1 MALISSLQSILPNS
15 LHNQKNMKNTISFCL
30 ILFFFACNNS
40 APTTPQTPV
49 TSENTPNMVQ
59 PQAIVAT
66 IDSSKIVARCENLKT
81 ALGAIPSEVLELT
94 VKTSETKDF
103 FEKIALFSKLN
114 YLMMEENLNCDELS
128 KLQQLSNL
136 ENLYVSTK
144 CSLLQNTLAGHKKLK
159 KLELTL
165 TTKASEIPAE
175 VSTIASLTELKVE
188 GANLKKIPESIS
200 KLTHLETL
208 DLGTSPIQTVT
219 PSLKNL
225 SGMKRVFIGTA
236 SKETIKTLLPQAA
249 VE

>member
-1 MALISSLQSILPNS
+1 
-15 LHNQKNMKNTISFCL
+15 MKNTISFFVV
-30 ILFFFACNNS
+30 LFFFACNNS
-40 APTTPQTPV
+40 APTTPQTPTT
-49 TSENTPNMVQ
+49 TSESTSNTVQ
-59 PQAIVAT
+59 PQAIAAI

-94 VKTSETKDF
+94 VKTSETKEF

-165 TTKASEIPAE
+165 TTKVSEIPAE
-175 VSTIASLTELKVE
+175 VSTITSLTELKVE

-200 KLTHLETL
+200 
-208 DLGTSPIQTVT
+208 
-219 PSLKNL
+219 
-225 SGMKRVFIGTA
+225 
-236 SKETIKTLLPQAA
+236 
-249 VE
+249 